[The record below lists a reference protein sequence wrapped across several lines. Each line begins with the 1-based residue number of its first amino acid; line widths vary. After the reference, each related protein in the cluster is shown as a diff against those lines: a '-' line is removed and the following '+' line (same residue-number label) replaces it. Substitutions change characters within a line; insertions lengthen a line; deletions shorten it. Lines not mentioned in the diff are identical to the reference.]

1 MVVSAVNEPPALLPN
16 TPFDR
21 IYLYPNGRAPS
32 GGMRAIATTR
42 GYARQLRRRRP
53 KLRQS
58 PEQQTPSLGCGARRR
73 ATFEVAVQRKWPT
86 IIRFCRVTKAGHDDP
101 PVPALGVPYSSSRID
116 VLRSAP
122 LRHAP
127 LAVALPKKSVFNLS
141 VNAMQPL
148 LRPVGFL
155 PISIDFCF

>member
-1 MVVSAVNEPPALLPN
+1 MS
-16 TPFDR
+16 
-21 IYLYPNGRAPS
+21 S
-32 GGMRAIATTR
+32 G
-42 GYARQLRRRRP
+42 P
-53 KLRQS
+53 CF
-58 PEQQTPSLGCGARRR
+58 SLGGVTRL
-73 ATFEVAVQRKWPT
+73 FVAYPETRTLGPE
-86 IIRFCRVTKAGHDDP
+86 RVDP

-141 VNAMQPL
+141 INAMQPL